1 MTYERKWGGSM
12 LIPRFSAAP
21 AVTILLLGVLAGC
34 APTPEEPHGPLVEC
48 QSLTGQIS
56 YSPPASNSGADIVI
70 TSQSGTALVGCTDET
85 GSGVTG
91 ASVSAIL
98 HMPAMTCDA
107 HAQGE
112 VWGNGIATFNWN
124 TGAVSVAGVEVIG
137 DGTIGLRL
145 ALRINAGYWVGATA
159 SVRMQAMSSSGD
171 CVNDPV
177 ENAVFT
183 STEPFVLHPV
193 GWPLFVDQSNIS
205 DSSSYT
211 DYVDGYS
218 CDGVTWDSEVAQ
230 TFTADFTGRIAKVS
244 LVARPISPNSSP
256 LRVTIRP
263 LDSDGSPGNSIL
275 GSGTYSG
282 AGSSDTTTPIEVALT
297 QPADVISTNEYAIV
311 VSVPAVT
318 ACPTQSTYGWYVQG
332 NGDSYAP
339 GSVWSRGSLFNQSN
353 WKQEPDHDLL
363 FKTWMLTR

>member
-1 MTYERKWGGSM
+1 M
-12 LIPRFSAAP
+12 
-21 AVTILLLGVLAGC
+21 
-34 APTPEEPHGPLVEC
+34 
-48 QSLTGQIS
+48 GQW
-56 YSPPASNSGADIVI
+56 DRDL
-70 TSQSGTALVGCTDET
+70 QL
-85 GSGVTG
+85 
-91 ASVSAIL
+91 
-98 HMPAMTCDA
+98 
-107 HAQGE
+107 
-112 VWGNGIATFNWN
+112 N

-363 FKTWMLTR
+363 SRPGCSPAETQMGFSVLVSASWVSAAQVSAAQVSAAQVSMPSIQRRRFQRPSIESSPTVTPG